1 MKINASH
8 FLRST
13 KKHAKNFK
21 AELQLSSFTA
31 EPNKNMDVQSKKLV
45 KKITEKSQLKKKKG
59 LPSAERN
66 GENGEKKSAENAG
79 SSLRAKYDFPCAQK
93 QTK

>member
-1 MKINASH
+1 VWNTSFPDYRDSLFPVNNRNKVVLNTNNNAMKINASH

-31 EPNKNMDVQSKKLV
+31 EPNKNMDV
-45 KKITEKSQLKKKKG
+45 
-59 LPSAERN
+59 
-66 GENGEKKSAENAG
+66 
-79 SSLRAKYDFPCAQK
+79 
-93 QTK
+93 

>member
-66 GENGEKKSAENAG
+66 GENGEKKSAENTG
-79 SSLRAKYDFPCAQK
+79 SS
-93 QTK
+93 

>member
-31 EPNKNMDVQSKKLV
+31 EPNKNMDV
-45 KKITEKSQLKKKKG
+45 
-59 LPSAERN
+59 
-66 GENGEKKSAENAG
+66 
-79 SSLRAKYDFPCAQK
+79 
-93 QTK
+93 